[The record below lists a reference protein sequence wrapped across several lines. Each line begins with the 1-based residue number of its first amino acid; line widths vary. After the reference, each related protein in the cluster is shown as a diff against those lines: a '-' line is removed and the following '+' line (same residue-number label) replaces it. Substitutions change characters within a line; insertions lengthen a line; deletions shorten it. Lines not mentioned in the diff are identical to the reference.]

1 MESQVERYALR
12 KIMVDYGISEEEL
25 LEFLGEVEDIFRPFI
40 EGLLKNLDNARDYV
54 LNYDWDDIF
63 NKVYEKALLYFEG
76 TVAYMMT
83 IYIIERIT
91 AKVEEKLVL
100 YSVSKEVSTLVKN
113 VGEFIEKEYNPF
125 I

>member
-12 KIMVDYGISEEEL
+12 KMMTDYNISEEEL
-25 LEFLGEVEDIFRPFI
+25 LEFLDRVKEIFKPFI
-40 EGLLKNLDNARDYV
+40 EGLLDNLDNARDYV
-54 LNYDWDDIF
+54 MNYDWDDIF

-76 TVAYMMT
+76 TVAYLMT

-91 AKVEEKLVL
+91 SEVEAKLVL
-100 YSVSKEVSTLVKN
+100 YAVSNEVSRFIKN
-113 VGEFIEKEYNPF
+113 LAEFIEKEYNPF